1 MNFHEVVSLLTLS
14 FGFLSLVLGVFLSEI
29 ISANGLNSN
38 TIFFSGLGL
47 FVILSLLSMVFYGI
61 GSR

>member
-14 FGFLSLVLGVFLSEI
+14 FGLLSLVLGVFLSETI
-29 ISANGLNSN
+29 ANGFNSN
-38 TIFFSGLGL
+38 TIFFSGFGL

>member
-14 FGFLSLVLGVFLSEI
+14 FGLLSLVLGVFLSETI
-29 ISANGLNSN
+29 VNGFNN
-38 TIFFSGLGL
+38 NAIFFSGFGL
-47 FVILSLLSMVFYGI
+47 FVILSLSSMVFYGI

>member
-38 TIFFSGLGL
+38 TIFFSVFGL

>member
-38 TIFFSGLGL
+38 TIFFSGFGL